1 MGEEAGLRERFLKI
15 YPNIPL
21 KLRSETIVIIDK
33 EPVSWKAAYIEVYNN
48 TEKSR
53 KILKKLDE
61 LKII

>member
-1 MGEEAGLRERFLKI
+1 MGEVAGFRERFLKI
-15 YPNIPL
+15 YPNLPL

-33 EPVSWKAAYIEVYNN
+33 EPISWNVAYIEVFNN
-48 TEKSR
+48 TQKSM